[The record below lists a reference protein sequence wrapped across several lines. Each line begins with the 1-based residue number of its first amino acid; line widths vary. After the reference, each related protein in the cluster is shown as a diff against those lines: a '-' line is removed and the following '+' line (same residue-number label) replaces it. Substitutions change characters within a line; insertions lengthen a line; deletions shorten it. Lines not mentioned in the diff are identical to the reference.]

1 MLAPSIEKNDLRA
14 RILIFSV
21 SLVVFIAVIILS
33 RVHWK
38 VDLPF
43 DVHVFALANALINSV
58 VVLLLIAA
66 LVAVKKGEYIL
77 HRNLMVTA
85 LTLSLLFLL
94 SYIAHHLLAGDTKF
108 GDADHDGLVSEV
120 EKAAAGSTR
129 ILYYVI
135 LITHI
140 PLAGLILPLILFTAY
155 RGLTGEYIRHKRLAR
170 ITWPLWFY
178 VAITGVLVYYF
189 IHPYYA

>member
-1 MLAPSIEKNDLRA
+1 MLAPTIAKNDLKA
-14 RILIFSV
+14 RILIFTVSV
-21 SLVVFIAVIILS
+21 IVFVAVIILS
-33 RVHWK
+33 RVHWQ

-43 DVHVFALANALINSV
+43 DVHLFALANATINSLV
-58 VVLLLIAA
+58 AILLVAA
-66 LVAVKKGEYIL
+66 LVAVKQQRFKT

-85 LTLSLLFLL
+85 LTLSVLFLL

-108 GDADHDGLVSEV
+108 GDTNHDGMVSAA
-120 EKAAAGSTR
+120 EKDAAGSTR
-129 ILYYVI
+129 TLYYVI

-189 IHPYYA
+189 IQPYYS

>member
-58 VVLLLIAA
+58 VALLLIAA

-108 GDADHDGLVSEV
+108 GDTDHDGLVSEV

>member
-1 MLAPSIEKNDLRA
+1 MLAPTIQKNDQRA
-14 RILIFSV
+14 RILIFIV
-21 SLVVFIAVIILS
+21 SMIVFTAVLVLS

-43 DVHVFALANALINSV
+43 DVHVFALANAVINSMV
-58 VVLLLIAA
+58 ALLLITA
-66 LVAVKKGEYIL
+66 LILVKQGKYKL
-77 HRNLMVTA
+77 HRNVMVMA
-85 LTLSLLFLL
+85 LVLSLLFLL

-108 GDADHDGLVSEV
+108 GDVDHDGIVTDV
-120 EKAAAGSTR
+120 EKSAVGSTR
-129 ILYYVI
+129 TLYYVI

-155 RGLTGEYIRHKRLAR
+155 RGLTGEYTRHKQLAR

-189 IHPYYA
+189 IHPFYS